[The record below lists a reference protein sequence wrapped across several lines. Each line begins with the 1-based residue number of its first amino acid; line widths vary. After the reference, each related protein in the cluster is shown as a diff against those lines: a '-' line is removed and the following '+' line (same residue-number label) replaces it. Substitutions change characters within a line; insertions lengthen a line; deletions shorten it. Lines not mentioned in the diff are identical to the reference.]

1 MICVLLSGGIDS
13 TYLLHQMI
21 QKNNKIKCIFFDYQQ
36 PVATQE
42 KIAAQ
47 KICNHYGID
56 LLCLPIVEIGTE
68 MNTGIGTKGA
78 RVVENRNQTFLCY
91 AHSIYPDADL
101 AMGANAND
109 YDDYADCRPEF
120 FRAMSKTLGVK
131 IYTLCHMSKKE
142 IIKKSRQAKIPIKK
156 TWSCYQ
162 ADLNNQQ
169 CGTCNSC
176 IERKINTN
184 YLYDFLSTKKSRL
197 INKIYTSKYY
207 KIISK

>member
-13 TYLLHQMI
+13 TYLLYEMI
-21 QKNNKIKCIFFDYQQ
+21 QKNMEIKCIFLDYNQ
-36 PVATQE
+36 PVASQE

-47 KICNHYGID
+47 KICKHYNID
-56 LLCLPIVEIGTE
+56 LLCLPIVEIGE
-68 MNTGIGTKGA
+68 KMNTGIGTKGA
-78 RVVENRNQTFLCY
+78 RVVPNRNQTFLCY
-91 AHSIYPDADL
+91 AHSIYPNADL
-101 AMGANAND
+101 AIGANAND
-109 YDDYADCRPEF
+109 YDDYVDCRPEF
-120 FRAMSKTLGVK
+120 FKEMSKTLGVK

-142 IIKKSRQAKIPIKK
+142 IIKKSRQAYIPLKK

-162 ADLNNQQ
+162 ADKNNQQ
-169 CGTCNSC
+169 CGACNSC

-184 YLYDFLSTKKSRL
+184 YLYSFLSTKKSRL